1 MKTICLNFQV
11 HQPYRLKKY
20 RFFQINNDIYYYD
33 DFQNK
38 YLLNRIADKCY
49 LPMNNLLLDLIKKF
63 NGKFKVSFSISGT
76 AIDQFVEF
84 RPDVIQSFKK
94 LADTS
99 CVEFLAETYNH
110 SLSSLFDNEE
120 FAFQVDKHK
129 KAIKQYLG
137 FETVSFR
144 NTEMIYSDKIGE
156 KVYEMGF
163 DTMLSEGAKHILGW
177 KSPNFVYVNS
187 IQPKLKL
194 LLRNFKLS
202 DDIAFRFSNS
212 NWSEWP
218 LTAEKFTEWID
229 KLPENEEVVNIFM
242 DYETFGEHQSI
253 ETGIFK
259 FMESFV
265 NNVLNKQNLSFSTPS
280 QASKNL
286 QAISAV
292 HVDTPI
298 SWADEERDLTAWY
311 GNDLQKDAL
320 LHLYKLKNQVYT
332 LNDEDIFA
340 VWRNLQTSDHFYY
353 MCTKWF
359 SDGNVHKYF
368 NPYGSPYEAYIN
380 FMNVL
385 TDFSIRI
392 NNKLEKNNIL

>member
-11 HQPYRLKKY
+11 HQPIRLKKY

-38 YLLNRIADKCY
+38 YLLNRIVDKCY
-49 LPMNNLLLDLIKKF
+49 LPMNKLILDLINKF
-63 NGKFKVSFSISGT
+63 DGKFKVSFSISGT
-76 AIDQFVEF
+76 TLDQLAEH
-84 RPDVIQSFKK
+84 RPEVIESFKK
-94 LADTS
+94 LAQTS

-110 SLSSLFDNEE
+110 SLSSLFDDEE
-120 FAFQVDKHK
+120 FAFQVEKHK

-137 FETVSFR
+137 FEAVTFR

-163 DTMLSEGAKHILGW
+163 ETMLTEGAKHILGW

-187 IQPKLKL
+187 HQPKLKL

-212 NWSEWP
+212 DWSEWP
-218 LTAEKFTEWID
+218 LTADKFTEW
-229 KLPENEEVVNIFM
+229 LLNMPENEEVVNIFM
-242 DYETFGEHQSI
+242 DYETFGEHQSF
-253 ETGIFK
+253 ETGIFQ
-259 FMESFV
+259 FFESLPDK
-265 NNVLNKQNLSFSTPS
+265 VLSNKGLSFSTPS
-280 QASKNL
+280 DASKNL

-292 HVDTPI
+292 HVESPI

-320 LHLYKLKNQVYT
+320 EHVYAIKNDVYKL
-332 LNDEDIFA
+332 NDDEMFN

-359 SDGNVHKYF
+359 SDGSVHKYF

-385 TDFSIRI
+385 SDFSIRLK
-392 NNKLEKNNIL
+392 NQLNK